1 MLHGRTN
8 VVKFQCSIHCAGKLA
23 RFEMT
28 ISLIGSS
35 SYNGMLLY
43 ETDKAQIPRQWLNYF
58 VNKNKI
64 PALHLGYV
72 KIL

>member
-1 MLHGRTN
+1 MTTN
-8 VVKFQCSIHCAGKLA
+8 VEKFQCQIHCAGKLA

-35 SYNGMLLY
+35 SYNGTLLSK
-43 ETDKAQIPRQWLNYF
+43 TDRAQIPRQWPNYF

-64 PALHLGYV
+64 PAPRLEYV